1 MPLELWLAYVA
12 TSAIILAIPGPTILL
27 VLSYSIS
34 QGRSATMPLVAGV
47 ALGDTV
53 AITLSLIGLGT
64 LLATSALWF
73 TVIKWLGGLYLIY
86 LGIKLL
92 RSANKPLAMQPVDS
106 PGAPLSSPRKLFGN
120 AFIVTALNPKSIVFF
135 IALLPQFISAAH
147 PVTAQ
152 LWILGVTFVVLATVR
167 CHQRRAV
174 CIVVEKISGSSAGTK
189 NLWPVR
195 WWPAVCRRHLGAWR
209 ATRKYLGMM
218 HKRLTVALLLG
229 CLLLALSGCGNKG
242 PLMQAED
249 EKQQKNQAEAEAE

>member
-12 TSAIILAIPGPTILL
+12 TSAIILVIPGPTILL

-47 ALGDTV
+47 ALGDAV

-92 RSANKPLAMQPVDS
+92 RGANQPLAMQSAEAPD
-106 PGAPLSSPRKLFGN
+106 APLSTPRKLFGN

-135 IALLPQFISAAH
+135 IALLPQFISDAH
-147 PVTAQ
+147 PVTPQ
-152 LWILGVTFVVLATVR
+152 LWFLGVTFVVLAT
-167 CHQRRAV
+167 
-174 CIVVEKISGSSAGTK
+174 
-189 NLWPVR
+189 
-195 WWPAVCRRHLGAWR
+195 LGATSYALFASSLRKFLATPR
-209 ATRKYLGMM
+209 AQKAYGLFGGGLLCAAGIWALGA
-218 HKRLTVALLLG
+218 RRVIT
-229 CLLLALSGCGNKG
+229 ST
-242 PLMQAED
+242 
-249 EKQQKNQAEAEAE
+249 